1 MKRVSTKDMSREQW
15 LDMRKK
21 GIGGSD
27 ISAIMGAN
35 PWKSAYELY
44 FDKLGILEEKETSES
59 MRIGTDLE
67 QYVAERYMEA
77 TGKKVQRTNFIYFD
91 DEHEFMLA
99 NIDREI
105 VGENAAVEC
114 KTTNIF
120 SGVDYESG
128 DMPIQ
133 YYMQCQWYMMVRGYE
148 YIDLAVLVFGKGF
161 YWNCIERNE
170 EMIADMRKSAV
181 EFWNNNV
188 LTMTPPEPDGSES
201 SLRVLKELYPTGMES
216 KEVYL
221 EGLEYLLDSRQD
233 YKESIKR
240 MESAVDEIDAKLI
253 ATMGDAAVGKN
264 ERWQVTYK
272 NQERTSVD
280 SKVLKEKYPDIYN
293 QVSKTSSFR
302 VLRTKKL

>member
-1 MKRVSTKDMSREQW
+1 
-15 LDMRKK
+15 
-21 GIGGSD
+21 
-27 ISAIMGAN
+27 
-35 PWKSAYELY
+35 
-44 FDKLGILEEKETSES
+44 
-59 MRIGTDLE
+59 
-67 QYVAERYMEA
+67 
-77 TGKKVQRTNFIYFD
+77 
-91 DEHEFMLA
+91 
-99 NIDREI
+99 
-105 VGENAAVEC
+105 
-114 KTTNIF
+114 
-120 SGVDYESG
+120 
-128 DMPIQ
+128 
-133 YYMQCQWYMMVRGYE
+133 MMVRGYE

-161 YWNCIERNE
+161 YWNCIERND
-170 EMIADMRKSAV
+170 EMIADMRKAAI

-188 LTMTPPEPDGSES
+188 LTMIPPEPDGSES

-280 SKVLKEKYPDIYN
+280 SKALKEKYPEIYN